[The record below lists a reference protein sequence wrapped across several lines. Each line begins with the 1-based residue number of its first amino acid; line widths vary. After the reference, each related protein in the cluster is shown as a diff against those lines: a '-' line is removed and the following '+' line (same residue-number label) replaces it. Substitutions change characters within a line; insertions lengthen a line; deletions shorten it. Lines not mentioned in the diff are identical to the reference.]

1 MSRLTSPTSSTVG
14 QKILVAC
21 TGLLLCG
28 FLVVHLAGNLLLFV
42 GPEAYNAYAHK
53 LHSYEPLVKVAEVV
67 LFLLFAS
74 HIVLAVRLSIRNRR
88 ARGSAYAMS
97 VSKRDDR
104 ILGVRLD
111 YWMLPTGLVVLAF
124 LLLHLVDFTWE
135 LRPDVTYAELEPY
148 EKALALLTSWPTIV
162 GYSVGTIILGA
173 HLLHGAPSLLQTL
186 GINHPRYNKCIKLLG
201 GLFAV
206 VIALGFFSLVL
217 WANWFEHGGGHG

>member
-1 MSRLTSPTSSTVG
+1 MSRLSSPTSNTVG
-14 QKILVAC
+14 QKIFIAC

-28 FLVVHLAGNLLLFV
+28 FLVMHLAGNLLLLA
-42 GPEAYNAYAHK
+42 GPEAYNEYTHK

-111 YWMLPTGLVVLAF
+111 YWMLPTGLLVLAF

-135 LRPDVTYAELEPY
+135 LRPDVDYAKLEPY
-148 EKALALLTSWPTIV
+148 DKALVLLRSWPTII
-162 GYSVGTIILGA
+162 GYSVGTILLGA
-173 HLLHGAPSLLQTL
+173 HLLHGAPSLCQTL
-186 GINHPRYNKCIKLLG
+186 GLNHRRYNKCIKFLG
-201 GLFAV
+201 GLFAI
-206 VIALGFFSLVL
+206 VIALGFFGLVL